1 METTSI
7 VGTATKKMQFNKP
20 LKCADRSIWVKYLKK
35 ITLSDFLCFIFCLFC
50 FVCLFVVVLF
60 CFGYSLVSSVL
71 AYHPFKNVS
80 PEWDIWKA
88 YTFLYDKWRMK
99 TLICQ
104 WFILTEDV
112 TWYPQLVCMHEMKMF
127 EIERRVLLS
136 PRKSHGGNTSR
147 R

>member
-35 ITLSDFLCFIFCLFC
+35 ITLSDFLCFVS
-50 FVCLFVVVLF
+50 FVCLLLCCFVLGTRLLVPFLLIILSRMF
-60 CFGYSLVSSVL
+60 HLNETFGKLRHSSMT
-71 AYHPFKNVS
+71 ND
-80 PEWDIWKA
+80 EWRHW
-88 YTFLYDKWRMK
+88 FL
-99 TLICQ
+99 TG
-104 WFILTEDV
+104 DV